1 MHTYI
6 IYILFFSSS
15 NVRVADTNADMVDG
29 VNMLAT
35 MLKATPI
42 VKAGDELG
50 KDCTY
55 LLHVHI
61 TMF

>member
-1 MHTYI
+1 M
-6 IYILFFSSS
+6 
-15 NVRVADTNADMVDG
+15 ADTNADMVDG

-50 KDCTY
+50 KDNQKDSN
-55 LLHVHI
+55 
-61 TMF
+61 F